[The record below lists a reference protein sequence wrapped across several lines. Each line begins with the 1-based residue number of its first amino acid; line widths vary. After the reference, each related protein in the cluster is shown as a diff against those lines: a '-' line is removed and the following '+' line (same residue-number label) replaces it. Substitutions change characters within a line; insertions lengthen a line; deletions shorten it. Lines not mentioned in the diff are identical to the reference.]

1 MHILAPQ
8 SQRIED
14 TEQAVD
20 LGQDP
25 GDIVF
30 LTSADTEIA
39 GFSQNA
45 HVLTDKVSLRLA
57 NLLTLTHPY
66 SVDLY
71 VENTIIGSKCII
83 LRLLG
88 GANYWS
94 YGLEAIVECTRKN
107 DIPLLVLPGD
117 DKWDENLVS
126 NSSVSSEIVR
136 EFWRYCVEG
145 GDENIKNALQFAV
158 SIINKSENPPPPKP
172 IPRAGLWW
180 SDRTFPTLDEFKS
193 IWLEEN
199 RPIVP
204 IVFYRALV
212 QGNATAPLQALCESL
227 TKFELNPLPIF
238 VASLKEDESKA
249 VLSKIFAYFP
259 PDLILNGT
267 AFAVSN
273 SGATHQPTPLDQP
286 GKPVFQIVFSSSSEE
301 SWRNSNNGLGI
312 RDLAMYVVLP
322 EIDGRVLTRSV
333 SFKEIGEFDQRTQTT
348 PIQFV
353 PMQNRIDF
361 VAELARNWIQLG
373 KLKNEEKKFAIILA
387 NYPNKDGRIANG
399 VGLDTPASVISV
411 IEEFKRIGI
420 KLNNAPLSS
429 NELMS
434 SLLSGVTNNFAKF
447 KAKSSNPRISVD
459 SYINYFNTLPATT
472 KSEINQRW
480 GSVESDP
487 FVKDDFFYLPVVKFG
502 NLIVG
507 IQPARGYNIDPKE
520 TYHDPDLVPP
530 HNYLAFYF
538 WLRFEYQ
545 ANAVIHLGKHGNL
558 EWLPGKALALSQEC
572 YPEVALG
579 PIPNIYPFIVN
590 DPGEGSQAKRR
601 NSAVIIDHLTP
612 PLARAES
619 HGVAAELEILLDEY
633 YLAAGV
639 DPKRTKQIENEVFDL
654 VKKHGF
660 DIDVGLTNEMDRGT
674 QLTKIDSHLCDLKEL
689 QIRDGLHIFGV
700 SPQDNLLIEL
710 VVALARVPRGSL
722 PCEQSI
728 HRAIVADLEIVNF
741 DPLDCEFSETW
752 QREKQEILLDIS
764 KDQWRTN
771 GDTVERIE
779 FLAAKFVAGQK
790 IPKDWKNTKQVMTE
804 VKDRLIPS
812 VIQSG
817 AKELE
822 AIKVAIEGGFVP
834 PGPSGAPT
842 RGRPDVL
849 PTGRNF
855 YSIDVRA
862 VPTEIAWN
870 LGFKSA
876 ERLIERFYLEEGEW
890 LTSTVITAWGTSNMR
905 TGGDDI
911 AQAMALLGVRPVWE
925 KGSGRVTGFEIISA
939 AELERPR
946 VDVTIRISGFFRD
959 AFPHQMN
966 LFDSAVK
973 AIAKLDEPALT
984 NPIAARV
991 KLQEQEYRAAGQSKQ
1006 DAFRQA
1012 TFRVFGSKPGA
1023 YGAGLQALI
1032 DEGIWQDKSDFAN
1045 AYLAWGSY
1053 AYGSDTAGKKSQ
1065 KLMENQLQNVEAI
1078 IQNQDNREHDILDS
1092 DDYYQFE
1099 GGLSATI
1106 ETLRNQA
1113 PKIYHNDHSRPERP
1127 VIRSLEEEVGRI
1139 VRGRASNPKWIAGV
1153 MRHGYKGAFEIAA
1166 TVDYLF
1172 AFAAT
1177 TKCVRN
1183 HHFDQLH
1190 SAYIEDE
1197 QVRTFIQEHNSDAF
1211 NEIVARFAEAIDR
1224 GLWAPRRNSTYSE
1237 LMEWKN
1243 VTNIS

>member
-1 MHILAPQ
+1 MMHILAPQ
-8 SQRIED
+8 SQRIENAD
-14 TEQAVD
+14 EAVD

-25 GDIVF
+25 GDLVF
-30 LTSADTEIA
+30 LSSADTEIA

-45 HVLTDKVSLRLA
+45 FVLGDKTSLRLA
-57 NLLTLTHPY
+57 NLLSLSHPY

-71 VENTIIGSKCII
+71 VEKTISESSCIV

-94 YGLEAIVECTRKN
+94 YGLEAIVASTRKN

-126 NSSVSSEIVR
+126 NSSVSADIVR
-136 EFWRYCVEG
+136 QFWRYCVEG
-145 GDENIKNALQFAV
+145 GDENQKNALLFAA
-158 SIINKSENPPPPKP
+158 SIINKNESPPPPKP
-172 IPRAGLWW
+172 IPRAGIWW
-180 SDRTFPTLDEFKS
+180 FNGKFPTLDE
-193 IWLEEN
+193 LEEIWSQTN
-199 RPIVP
+199 RPIIP

-212 QGNATAPLQALCESL
+212 QGNATAPVQALCQSL
-227 TKFELNPLPIF
+227 ERFELNPLPIF
-238 VASLKEDESKA
+238 VSSLKDGESKA
-249 VLSKIFAYFP
+249 VLSKIFKRFS

-267 AFAVSN
+267 AFAVSG
-273 SGATHQPTPLDQP
+273 SGTIHQSTILDQP
-286 GKPVFQIVFSSSSEE
+286 GKPVLQVVFSSMSEE
-301 SWRNSNNGLGI
+301 SWRDSYKGLGI

-333 SFKEIGEFDQRTQTT
+333 SFKEFGEFNEKTQTT
-348 PIQFV
+348 PVRFE
-353 PMQNRIDF
+353 PLQNRIDF
-361 VAELARNWIQLG
+361 VSELTRNWVQLG
-373 KLKNEEKKFAIILA
+373 QLSNEEKKIAIILA
-387 NYPNKDGRIANG
+387 NYPNKDGRVANG

-411 IEEFKRIGI
+411 FDVLKKIGI
-420 KLNNAPLSS
+420 KLANAPASS

-434 SLLSGVTNNFAKF
+434 LLLSGVTNNVSKISSN
-447 KAKSSNPRISVD
+447 SSNPRISIS
-459 SYINYFNTLPATT
+459 SYMNYFNSLSEVT
-472 KSEINQRW
+472 KTEIIQRW
-480 GSVESDP
+480 GEVETDP
-487 FVKDDFFYLPVVKFG
+487 FVIDKCIYLPITIFG
-502 NLIVG
+502 NVIVG

-538 WLRFEYQ
+538 WLRYEFQ
-545 ANAVIHLGKHGNL
+545 TNAAIHLGKHGNL

-601 NSAVIIDHLTP
+601 NSAVILDHLTP

-619 HGVAAELEILLDEY
+619 HGVATELENLLDEY
-633 YLAAGV
+633 YLAVGV
-639 DPKRTKQIENEVFDL
+639 DPRRTIQIENDVFDL

-660 DIDVGLTNEMDRGT
+660 DIDVGLTKEMDRVT
-674 QLTKIDSHLCDLKEL
+674 QLSKIDSHLCDLKEL
-689 QIRDGLHIFGV
+689 QIRDGLHVFGT
-700 SPQDNLLIEL
+700 SPPHDLMTELI
-710 VVALARVPRGSL
+710 VALARVPRGSQ
-722 PCEQSI
+722 PSQQSF
-728 HRAIVADLEIVNF
+728 HRAIVTDLGLDEF
-741 DPLDCEFSETW
+741 DPLDCEFSEPW
-752 QREKQEILLDIS
+752 LGEKPKILMDIS
-764 KDQWRTN
+764 DDQWRTY
-771 GDTVERIE
+771 GDTVERVE
-779 FLAAKFVAGQK
+779 LLAAKIVDGQK
-790 IPKDWKNTKQVMTE
+790 FPKNWTNTKHVFAEITE
-804 VKDRLIPS
+804 HLTPS

-817 AKELE
+817 KKELD
-822 AIKVAIEGGFVP
+822 AIQVAIEGGFIP

-855 YSIDVRA
+855 YSVDVRA

-870 LGFKSA
+870 LGLKSA
-876 ERLIERFYLEEGEW
+876 NQLIERYYIEEGEW

-911 AQAMALLGVRPVWE
+911 AQAMALLGVKPVWE
-925 KGSGRVTGFEIISA
+925 RGSGRVTGFEIISA
-939 AELERPR
+939 SDLGRPR
-946 VDVTIRISGFFRD
+946 VDVTIRVSGFFRD

-973 AIAKLDEPALT
+973 AVAKLNEPEST

-991 KLQEQEYRAAGQSKQ
+991 KIQEKEYISSGLSSEE
-1006 DAFRQA
+1006 AFRQA

-1032 DEGIWQDKSDFAN
+1032 DEGIWQDKSDLAN
-1045 AYLAWGSY
+1045 AYLKWGSY
-1053 AYGSDTAGKKSQ
+1053 AYGSDTTGEK
-1065 KLMENQLQNVEAI
+1065 NQQLLEYRLRSVEAI
-1078 IQNQDNREHDILDS
+1078 VQNQDNREHDILDS

-1113 PKIYHNDHSRPERP
+1113 PKIFHNDHSRPERP
-1127 VIRSLEEEVGRI
+1127 VIRSLDEEIGRV
-1139 VRGRASNPKWIAGV
+1139 VRGRAANPKWIAGV

-1197 QVRTFIQEHNSDAF
+1197 KVNTFIQENNPAAF
-1211 NEIVARFAEAIDR
+1211 NEIVSRLAEAIDR
-1224 GLWAPRRNSTYSE
+1224 GLWAPRRNATYNE
-1237 LMEWKN
+1237 LMEWKK
-1243 VTNIS
+1243 